1 MTFSEPV
8 FCLQFRAISWLFK
21 GLYPQNTYRMSEIYS
36 IRDIIDTVSQAGKL
50 HKKKNLDSLYDSPRS
65 QVYMPSLNDGI
76 PRLRRKR
83 TRFGILGVSYS
94 CLCIF
99 CDSVYYICF

>member
-8 FCLQFRAISWLFK
+8 FCLQFRAVSWLFK
-21 GLYPQNTYRMSEIYS
+21 GVYPQNTYRMSEIYS
-36 IRDIIDTVSQAGKL
+36 IRDIIDTDSQNYTRKR
-50 HKKKNLDSLYDSPRS
+50 NLDSLYDSPRS